1 MRKTG
6 LLTDAEIRNAK
17 PDPGK
22 KVKRLLD
29 GDRLYLFASVSLKAL
44 DLYQKGGIKWNA
56 IDDINRCWVFRF
68 EQDGER
74 HDYGIGPYPAVLPA
88 EARRRAAE
96 LRLLVIDGVDPMQE
110 KADLKAE
117 RLAKKAE
124 RIKATT
130 FKECAEAFYKIHHK
144 GWTNAKHRQQWLS
157 TMRDYVYPVIG
168 DLNVADLLTA
178 HFEKVL
184 APIWEKIPETAHR
197 VQKRIEHVMNYAIAG
212 KFTKNGD
219 NPARYELLK
228 ARLGKVQRGNG
239 HHAAVHF
246 TQLPALVAELRKRDS
261 MSARALEFTILGAN
275 RTGEVIGAT
284 WSEIDLKKRVW
295 VIPAERMKA
304 DREHR
309 VPLSDRAVE
318 ILKSL
323 PHRGAHVFTGTNRK
337 PLSNMAMLECL
348 RGLSPGHT
356 VHGTARSS
364 FRDWA
369 AERTNYPEFVI
380 ELCLAHRVGDAVVQA
395 YKRTDVF
402 ARRTRLMAQ
411 WSTFL
416 AKPRAPAATVDLDAE
431 RKKRRG

>member
-1 MRKTG
+1 MPKTG
-6 LLTDAEIRNAK
+6 LLTDADIRSAR

-22 KVKRLLD
+22 TVKRLLD
-29 GDRLYLFASVSLKAL
+29 GDRLYLFASVAA
-44 DLYQKGGIKWNA
+44 NA
-56 IDDINRCWVFRF
+56 IDINKTFVFRY
-68 EQDGER
+68 ELDGER
-74 HDYGIGPYPAVLPA
+74 HDYGIGPYPTVSLS
-88 EARRRAAE
+88 EARRRAGE
-96 LRLLVIDGVDPMQE
+96 LRLLCLDGVDPMQE
-110 KADLKAE
+110 RADLKAE
-117 RLAKKAE
+117 RLAKKAA
-124 RIKATT
+124 RVKATT
-130 FKECAEAFYKIHHK
+130 FRECGEAYFKIHHK
-144 GWTNAKHRQQWLS
+144 SWSNEKHRKQWLS

-168 DLNVADLLTA
+168 DLNVADLETR
-178 HFEKVL
+178 HFELVL
-184 APIWEKIPETAHR
+184 EPIWSKIPETSRR

-212 KFTKNGD
+212 KLRAGD

-239 HHAAVHF
+239 HHAAVPYA
-246 TQLPALVAELRKRDS
+246 QLPALVAELRKRDS

-284 WSEIDLKKRVW
+284 WNEIDLKKRVW
-295 VIPAERMKA
+295 IIPPARMKS

-309 VPLSDRAVE
+309 VPLSDRMIE
-318 ILKSL
+318 ILKAL

-369 AERTNYPEFVI
+369 AERTAYPEFVV
-380 ELCLAHRVGDAVVQA
+380 EMCLAHAVGDAVVQA
-395 YKRTDVF
+395 YKRTDLF
-402 ARRTRLMAQ
+402 ARRTRLMKQ
-411 WSTFL
+411 WADYL
-416 AKPRAPAATVDLDAE
+416 AKPRPFAEAVDLDAE